1 MGLFSNA
8 TAKKESGT
16 LTLSP
21 AEAFTAVLTTAM
33 AADGYATDEELRILR
48 DNLFSMQLF
57 KPLDEDARLHMLERV
72 LKLLESPG
80 PEALLVGARSVL
92 EADLRETAFAMAAD
106 MVTSDGELAEEE
118 KSYLDR
124 LRETLDVNEE
134 MAGLLIT
141 ALAIKNRG

>member
-8 TAKKESGT
+8 TANKESDT
-16 LTLSP
+16 LNLSP

-57 KPLDEDARLHMLERV
+57 KPLDEEARLHMLERV
-72 LKLLESPG
+72 LKLLENPG

-92 EADLRETAFAMAAD
+92 EAELRETAFAMAAD
-106 MVTSDGELAEEE
+106 MVTSDGDLAEEE
-118 KSYLDR
+118 QSYLNS
-124 LRETLDVNEE
+124 LRDTLDVNQD
-134 MAGLLIT
+134 MADLLVT
-141 ALAIKNRG
+141 AMTIKNRG